1 MNEQERELD
10 LMVAE
15 LETEKRMLIT
25 QNENLKKEL
34 AATAAERD
42 GLKEAME
49 RILSVSRVALW
60 DSRPQRVGEVGTQA
74 RERTQEY
81 ND

>member
-1 MNEQERELD
+1 MTEAERELD

-15 LETEKRMLIT
+15 LESEVRRMRVN
-25 QNENLKKEL
+25 NETLERNL
-34 AATAAERD
+34 AAVQAERD

-49 RILSVSRVALW
+49 RILAVSRVALW
-60 DSRPQRVGEVGTQA
+60 DGRPR
-74 RERTQEY
+74 RTQEVGPSKQNRPEC